1 MAITKRGKG
10 KTWHIYFRPFGEKLV
25 WVSTGTPLKSVA
37 ENIEKQIT
45 IACKSRDY
53 GFLDPQARAVC
64 LTMFRKQGW
73 TIPSDL
79 AVEEPLK
86 QLTFG
91 EAVEMCLSY
100 PGIGDSPNRARHE
113 AAFDNIEKKWG
124 EDLPVEEI
132 TTERIE
138 HYQVTRIAEKKAAST
153 VNKERS
159 ALSLMFK
166 VLMKKGLIDH
176 NPVSGVKG
184 LSERDGM
191 REVYISFKDFSA
203 LSEKLPAWMRPIVAT
218 LYYTGM
224 RRGEAMGMTW
234 ENVNLET
241 RMIRLDAHQ
250 TKERK
255 RKRVP
260 VHKTLLPTLLQCK
273 RSNVR
278 SISGGGIFLMPNGH
292 PPNED
297 SLRKPWTRAVKA
309 VGLDPAPVIHD
320 LRHVWKTNAMRSRI
334 DFEARETIMGHST
347 GIAGRYGRMSDEYLV
362 SEIDR
367 LTFDH
372 GRTEIWVARKQKAN
386 EDQYCKNIASSV
398 SSRTPKLAT
407 FYN

>member
-25 WVSTGTPLKSVA
+25 WVSTGTSLKSVA
-37 ENIEKQIT
+37 ETIEKQIA

-53 GFLDPQARAVC
+53 GFLDPEARAVC
-64 LTMFRKQGW
+64 LTMFHKQRW
-73 TIPSDL
+73 PVPTDL
-79 AVEEPLK
+79 AVEEPVK
-86 QLTFG
+86 QLTFC

-124 EDLPVEEI
+124 EDLLVEEI

-138 HYQVTRIAEKKAAST
+138 RYQVTRTEEKAAAST

-191 REVYISFKDFSA
+191 REVYISFKDFST
-203 LSEKLPAWMRPIVAT
+203 LLEQLPVWMQPIVQT
-218 LYYTGM
+218 LYFTGM
-224 RRGEAMGMTW
+224 RRGEAIGMTW
-234 ENVNLET
+234 DNINLES
-241 RMIRLDAHQ
+241 RIIRLDANQ

-260 VHKTLLPTLLQCK
+260 VHKSLLPALLHCK
-273 RSNVR
+273 RGNVR
-278 SISGGGIFLMPNGH
+278 SISGNHIFLMPNGH

-297 SLRKPWTRAVKA
+297 SLRKPWTKAAKA
-309 VGLDPAPVIHD
+309 VGFNPTPVIHD

-334 DFEARETIMGHST
+334 DFEVREAIMGHT
-347 GIAGRYGRMSDEYLV
+347 RGIAGRYGRMSDEYLV
-362 SEIDR
+362 GEIDR

-372 GRTEIWVARKQKAN
+372 GRTEIWVARKQEAN
-386 EDQYCKNIASSV
+386 EDRYCKNIASSV
-398 SSRTPKLAT
+398 FATEPKLAISG
-407 FYN
+407 N